1 MNLREFR
8 SNLQKIEKRLPS
20 DISWP
25 FLCDG
30 SPLKC
35 RIFVV
40 GSYPARKIEEPFW
53 GFWDDTHGFK
63 RAKFIKKLEDLTGGL
78 TRTRR
83 YLEIVVDA
91 AGPSDTLETNI
102 YPYEKL
108 KAMDSTAE
116 HKRTDAFD
124 YLLHTIRPQIILAYG
139 SEAKKFFRNRSIAF
153 EENRLNTINL
163 DGLRIK
169 LLPRQQ
175 LSYRTSHE
183 KAREIGWT
191 LARALDD

>member
-8 SNLQKIEKRLPS
+8 SKLQKIEKRSPIDTS
-20 DISWP
+20 RP

-35 RIFVV
+35 RIFLV
-40 GSYPARKIEEPFW
+40 GSSPARKLEEPFW
-53 GFWDDTHGFK
+53 DFWDDAHGFK
-63 RAKFIKKLEDLTGGL
+63 RAKFIKKLEDLPGGL
-78 TRTRR
+78 TRTRK

-116 HKRTDAFD
+116 HKRTDVFD

-139 SEAKKFFRNRSIAF
+139 SEAKKFFRNLCIAF

-169 LLPRQQ
+169 LLPRDQ
-175 LSYRTSHE
+175 LIYQTSY
-183 KAREIGWT
+183 KDARQIGCT